1 MFLLKS
7 VQLILMAFFSFFQLF
22 LLHLQLLVE
31 LLRLGQHVLQTL
43 ASGRD
48 YEDVPPSKGVY
59 SGTGSA
65 ALAVEVAFT
74 RLA

>member
-1 MFLLKS
+1 MNS
-7 VQLILMAFFSFFQLF
+7 SRLIVVA
-22 LLHLQLLVE
+22 
-31 LLRLGQHVLQTL
+31 R
-43 ASGRD
+43 GRD
-48 YEDVPPSKGVY
+48 YEDVPPFKGVY